1 MLKTVFYIL
10 SFITVA
16 SAIYTVT
23 CRNLARAVF
32 VFFATLFCLAG
43 IYVFAFADFVAIT
56 QIMVYVGGIVIL
68 MLFGIMLSNRKLF
81 EVLTETKAETK
92 LFPISVLG
100 GIALS
105 LLVFAGLLNII
116 WLSNLGEL
124 AWIKSNIAS
133 NIAYQGD
140 ENSANSL
147 GVNFMTSYLLPFE
160 TISVYLL
167 AVLIGAAYLA
177 RRKRVR

>member
-1 MLKTVFYIL
+1 MLKAIFYIL

-32 VFFATLFCLAG
+32 VFFSTLFCLAG
-43 IYVFAFADFVAIT
+43 IYVFAFADFIAIT

-68 MLFGIMLSNRKLF
+68 MLFGIMLSNRNVF
-81 EVLTETKAETK
+81 AVLTEPKAETN
-92 LFPISVLG
+92 LFPINVIGGVL
-100 GIALS
+100 LS
-105 LLVFAGLLNII
+105 LVVLAGLLTIV
-116 WLSNLGEL
+116 WLANVGQLQ
-124 AWIKSNIAS
+124 WIKQNTLENIS
-133 NIAYQGD
+133 YVGG
-140 ENSANSL
+140 ENSAHVL
-147 GVNFMTSYLLPFE
+147 GVNFMTTYLLPFE
-160 TISVYLL
+160 AISVYLL